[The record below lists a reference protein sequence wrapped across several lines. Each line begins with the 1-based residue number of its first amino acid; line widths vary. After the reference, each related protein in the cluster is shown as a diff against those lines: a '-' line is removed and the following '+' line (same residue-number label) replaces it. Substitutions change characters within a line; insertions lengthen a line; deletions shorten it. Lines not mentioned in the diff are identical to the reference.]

1 MDNENEYDLL
11 GEPDQD
17 DYCPDCEQ
25 EWEFCGCDDTDDGQ
39 PSFQYEHDS
48 SMASI
53 GWGTDEDYGYY
64 GDDFE

>member
-1 MDNENEYDLL
+1 MDEDEFGECRACYRPLDQDGECDWCLYQYDD
-11 GEPDQD
+11 EPDI
-17 DYCPDCEQ
+17 
-25 EWEFCGCDDTDDGQ
+25 G
-39 PSFQYEHDS
+39 FQYEHDS